1 MPKKKK
7 KYYANPKIDRL
18 DNLLEAKLV
27 SSDDTIKFRCT
38 RCGSC
43 CRRVKDGVVLESL
56 DIYRLAKLFRQSI
69 NPDYGTD
76 DIILE
81 YTHIAMLANGLY
93 PIFLLNTIGEND
105 SCVFLKNGRCSIQE
119 AKPRAC
125 KLYPFSAT
133 PNDTRDGYDY
143 FIVSQK
149 PHHFKGTSVRVGD
162 WIDENFTAE
171 ERDFVLL
178 DVKFALEQAQILRS
192 LHHAGID
199 QDTVL
204 TQLLL
209 FKYCLYDLDEP
220 FIPQFQRNNELL
232 TKNLQKFLLT

>member
-7 KYYANPKIDRL
+7 KHTAKPKTDIL
-18 DNLLEAKLV
+18 DNLLKAKLV
-27 SSDDTIKFRCT
+27 SPDDTVQFRCT

-56 DIYRLAKLFRQSI
+56 DIYRLAKLLRQSI

-76 DIILE
+76 DVILE
-81 YTHIAMLANGLY
+81 YAHIAMLAKSLY
-93 PIFLLNTIGEND
+93 PIFLLNTTSEND
-105 SCVFLKNGRCSIQE
+105 SCVFLKNGRCSVQD

-125 KLYPFSAT
+125 RLYPFSAT
-133 PNDTRDGYDY
+133 PNDNRDGYEY
-143 FIVSQK
+143 YIVSQK
-149 PHHFKGTSVRVGD
+149 PHHFKGSFVRVGD

-171 ERDFVLL
+171 EREFVLL
-178 DVKFALEQAQILRS
+178 DVKFALEQAQILRE
-192 LHHAGID
+192 LHNAGID

-209 FKYCLYDLDEP
+209 FKYCLYNLDEP
-220 FIPQFQRNNELL
+220 FNPQFQRNNRLL

>member
-7 KYYANPKIDRL
+7 QHTAKPKTDIL

-56 DIYRLAKLFRQSI
+56 DIFRLAKLLRQRENS
-69 NPDYGTD
+69 DYGTD
-76 DIILE
+76 DVILK
-81 YTHIAMLANGLY
+81 YAHIAMLANGLY
-93 PIFLLNTIGEND
+93 PIFLLNTTGEND
-105 SCVFLKNGRCSIQE
+105 SCVFLKNGRCSVQE

-125 KLYPFSAT
+125 WLYPFSAT

-149 PHHFKGTSVRVGD
+149 PHHFKGSFVRVSD
-162 WIDENFTAE
+162 WMNENFTAE

-178 DVKFALEQAQILRS
+178 DVKFALEQAQILRE

-209 FKYCLYDLDEP
+209 FKYCLYDFDEP
-220 FIPQFQRNNELL
+220 FIPQFQRNNKLL
-232 TKNLQKFLLT
+232 TKNLHKFLQT